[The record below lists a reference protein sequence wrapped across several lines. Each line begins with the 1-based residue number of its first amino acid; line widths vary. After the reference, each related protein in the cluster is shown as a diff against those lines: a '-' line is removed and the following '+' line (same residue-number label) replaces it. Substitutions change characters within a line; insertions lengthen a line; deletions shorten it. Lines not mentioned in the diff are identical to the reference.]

1 LTSEKR
7 RIALV
12 GNANHTLIR
21 FRADLIRDLVAA
33 GHEVFA
39 FAPGYTERDIR
50 NVKEMGA
57 TPVGFDLERAGTN
70 PIQELK
76 LIRTFRTLFEQ
87 HQIDTLFS
95 YFVKPVIYGSIA
107 ARQAGIK
114 QIYSML
120 GGLGYLFTDGTDGF
134 QLKRELLRCI
144 TVPLFRYALKQNQ
157 TVFFQN
163 PDDRSEFIRRG
174 LVNPEKTE
182 RIHGS
187 GVNLD
192 QFRSSDPVLD
202 PVTFITTGRLLEEK
216 GFREYAS
223 AAGIVKAVY
232 PETRFLLLGGI
243 DENPGTLSEQEVQ
256 GWVDKGWIEWPGRV
270 DNVEEW
276 LHRSSVFVLPSYR
289 EGTPRSTLEAL
300 AAGRAVITTDVPGCR
315 ETVQDGVNGWLVPP
329 RNAEALAEKMMDF
342 IKDPSQ
348 IRIMGKESREIA
360 EKHYDVRKV
369 NRVLMR
375 KMGLLKM

>member
-1 LTSEKR
+1 MTSEKR

-39 FAPGYTERDIR
+39 FAPGYTEGDIID
-50 NVKEMGA
+50 VKEMGA
-57 TPVGFDLERAGTN
+57 TPVGFELDRAGTN
-70 PIQELK
+70 PMQEMK
-76 LIRTFRTLFEQ
+76 LIRTFRSLFEQ
-87 HQIDTLFS
+87 HRIDTVFS

-107 ARQAGIK
+107 ARQAGIQ

-134 QLKRELLRCI
+134 QLKRELLRRI
-144 TVPLFRYALKQNQ
+144 TIPLFRYALRQNQ

-163 PDDRSEFIRRG
+163 PDDRNEFIRRG
-174 LVNPEKTE
+174 LVNPERTA

-192 QFRSSDPVLD
+192 QFRASDPVIE
-202 PVTFITTGRLLEEK
+202 PITFITTGRLLEEK
-216 GFREYAS
+216 GFREYAR
-223 AAGIVKAVY
+223 AAGIVKAEY
-232 PETRFLLLGGI
+232 PETRFVLLGGM
-243 DENPGTLSEQEVQ
+243 DENPGTLTEQEVQ

-270 DNVEEW
+270 DNVEAW
-276 LHRSSVFVLPSYR
+276 LHNSSVFVLPSYR

-300 AAGRAVITTDVPGCR
+300 AVGRAVITTDVPGCR
-315 ETVQDGVNGWLVPP
+315 ETVEDGINGWLVPP
-329 RNAEALAEKMMDF
+329 RNAEALAEKMMN
-342 IKDPSQ
+342 IITEPSQ
-348 IRIMGKESREIA
+348 IKMMGEESRKIA
-360 EKHYDVRKV
+360 KELYDVRKV
-369 NRVLMR
+369 NRLLMK
-375 KMGLLKM
+375 KMGLL